1 MTRRC
6 AVDPAV
12 HPNKIAAM
20 RLFLSYASEDQDLAE
35 QIFLALTA
43 AGHKVFF
50 DKDSLPAGG
59 DYHTR
64 IRRAV
69 DRSDGFVFL
78 ITPRSLAAGSFALS
92 ELKYARAKWVHPRGR
107 VLPIVIDVAD
117 ISLIPPY
124 LRAVTFLQP
133 QGDPAAEATLAVAE
147 MEKALPSVSA
157 PFGLPF
163 GLPFR
168 LGLGSLSAVAFGMVI
183 ATLALLYY
191 FDLTPRFW
199 TVRTPDTARSDIAA
213 RTDAQPRADKPAD
226 PAPRPPA
233 DSSLVF
239 SDNFNA
245 ATLGSDWQQVSG
257 EWKLDQG
264 LLKGVGSHFTTDAG
278 RQWASITLSRSV
290 PADSIVS
297 FKVRIVDGS
306 TAELMLRLSRNK
318 YVRAYIYAVDQSVN
332 LGAGTFIGDDRPGS
346 IGLKEVLQSIGGG
359 PTLTSHSF
367 PIKMSTWYGVVVSAI
382 GNQYVIKIGGQT
394 VIDFT
399 DSAGK
404 LNREGAIGFITN
416 GSIEVDDLEVRAADA
431 PAKK

>member
-1 MTRRC
+1 
-6 AVDPAV
+6 
-12 HPNKIAAM
+12 M

-69 DRSDGFVFL
+69 DRSDAFVFL
-78 ITPRSLAAGSFALS
+78 ITPRSLAPGSFALS

-107 VLPIVIDVAD
+107 VLPIVIDVGD
-117 ISLIPPY
+117 ISAIPPY

-133 QGDPAAEATLAVAE
+133 SGDPAAEATLAIAE
-147 MEKALPSVSA
+147 MEKALPSVS
-157 PFGLPF
+157 LPF
-163 GLPFR
+163 ALPYG
-168 LGLGSLSAVAFGMVI
+168 LGLGSLSAIGLGALI
-183 ATLALLYY
+183 ATLSLLYY

-199 TVRTPDTARSDIAA
+199 SVRTPGTAQS
-213 RTDAQPRADKPAD
+213 TL
-226 PAPRPPA
+226 RPPA
-233 DSSLVF
+233 DPPSRVEKVVEPPPRAPPDNAAIF

-245 ATLGSDWQQVSG
+245 ASLSSDWQPVSG
-257 EWKLDQG
+257 EWKVDQG

-278 RQWASITLSRSV
+278 RQWASITLSRAI
-290 PADSIVS
+290 PADSIVT

-306 TAELMLRLSRNK
+306 TAELMLRLSKNK
-318 YVRAYIYAVDQSVN
+318 YVRAYIYAIDQSVN

-367 PIKMSTWYGVVVSAI
+367 PIRMSTWYSVAVTAI

-394 VIDFT
+394 VVEFT
-399 DSAGK
+399 DTGGK
-404 LNREGAIGFITN
+404 LNREGALGFITN
-416 GSIEVDDLEVRAADA
+416 GSIEIDDLEVRAADTTRR
-431 PAKK
+431 